1 MSDYNEKM
9 IFGLIFN
16 VSNQLQASIDK
27 TLKDD
32 SLTAKQFFLMIV
44 ISSFEVNPSL
54 NDIAGKFGSSRQN
67 AKQLLNKLVKNGYV
81 LQVKDSKDKRTLR
94 FSLTEKALNYWKQ
107 RDGIDDEHMDKLF
120 KGMTEETTDA
130 LFLGLSQLMQNMDE
144 MEKAYENNRHL

>member
-67 AKQLLNKLVKNGYV
+67 AKQLVNKLVKNGYV
-81 LQVKDSKDKRTLR
+81 KQEQDPKDLRTLR
-94 FSLTEKALNYWKQ
+94 FSLTPKAIAYWQNRDNADDSRMSQLFDHMDESMVKNLFMGLNQ
-107 RDGIDDEHMDKLF
+107 LMINLEHM
-120 KGMTEETTDA
+120 EET
-130 LFLGLSQLMQNMDE
+130 Q
-144 MEKAYENNRHL
+144 